1 MAILLTVLK
10 VIGIILLVI
19 LGLVLLIVSIVLF
32 CPIRYGIEGNL
43 YDTGTWAKANVRF
56 LIVKALGGYDKDDG
70 LDYKIKILGFQVYP
84 KKDTDEPKEEEEED
98 LLEFPEYDDELD
110 DSDLVSHADSTS
122 ETVSDNETT
131 STELSTEVDS
141 SVSES
146 TAKPEPPVTSSDTSE
161 SEVQEEPKETLDD
174 KLYKLSESLEKKL
187 DENQRKIND
196 TRKKIDHI
204 MQFLDRDYV
213 QRTIK
218 RILKIV
224 KILLKTIKPKKSKG
238 YIHFGLNSPADT
250 GDMLGKISAF
260 YPLYGKWL
268 NINPDF
274 DYKVI
279 EGDLNIKGRIR
290 LYHVAFPV
298 LWMIIGRDFRRT
310 YKLAKKI

>member
-122 ETVSDNETT
+122 ETVQANET
-131 STELSTEVDS
+131 
-141 SVSES
+141 ES
-146 TAKPEPPVTSSDTSE
+146 TSLPAEPEHKHEPPVTSSGTSE

-290 LYHVAFPV
+290 LYHIAFPV

>member
-122 ETVSDNETT
+122 ETVQANET
-131 STELSTEVDS
+131 
-141 SVSES
+141 ES
-146 TAKPEPPVTSSDTSE
+146 TSLPAEPEHKHEPPVTSSGTSE

>member
-19 LGLVLLIVSIVLF
+19 LGLVLLILCILLF

-43 YDTGTWAKANVRF
+43 YDTGTWAKAYARF
-56 LIVKALGGYDKDDG
+56 LIIKALGGYDKDDG
-70 LDYKIKILGFQVYP
+70 LDYKIKILGFQIYP
-84 KKDTDEPKEEEEED
+84 KKDKDESKDEEED
-98 LLEFPEYDDELD
+98 LLEFPEFDDEFD
-110 DSDLVSHADSTS
+110 DSDLVSHAESTS
-122 ETVSDNETT
+122 ETVSETETT
-131 STELSTEVDS
+131 GTELSTEVDS
-141 SVSES
+141 SVSEA
-146 TAKPEPPVTSSDTSE
+146 TAKPEPSVTSSDTSE
-161 SEVQEEPKETLDD
+161 STVQEEPKETLDD
-174 KLYKLSESLEKKL
+174 KLYKLSENLEKKL
-187 DENQRKIND
+187 DENQRKVND
-196 TRKKIDHI
+196 AKKKVDHI

-213 QRTIK
+213 QRTIS
-218 RILKIV
+218 RILKIL

-238 YIHFGLNSPADT
+238 YIHFGMSSPADT

-290 LYHVAFPV
+290 LYHIAFPV
-298 LWMIIGRDFRRT
+298 VWMLIGRDFRRT

>member
-1 MAILLTVLK
+1 MAILLTFLK

-110 DSDLVSHADSTS
+110 DSDLVSHAESTS
-122 ETVSDNETT
+122 ETVQANET
-131 STELSTEVDS
+131 
-141 SVSES
+141 ES
-146 TAKPEPPVTSSDTSE
+146 TSLPAEPEHKPEPPVTSSDTSE
-161 SEVQEEPKETLDD
+161 STVQEEPKETLDD
-174 KLYKLSESLEKKL
+174 KLYKLSENLEKKL

>member
-1 MAILLTVLK
+1 MAILLTFLK

-110 DSDLVSHADSTS
+110 DSDLVSHAESTS
-122 ETVSDNETT
+122 ETVQANET
-131 STELSTEVDS
+131 
-141 SVSES
+141 ES
-146 TAKPEPPVTSSDTSE
+146 TSLPAEPEHKPEPPVTSSDTSE
-161 SEVQEEPKETLDD
+161 STVQEEPKETLDD
-174 KLYKLSESLEKKL
+174 KLYKLSENLEKKL
-187 DENQRKIND
+187 DENQRKVND
-196 TRKKIDHI
+196 AKKKVDHI

-213 QRTIK
+213 QRTIS
-218 RILKIV
+218 RILKIL

-238 YIHFGLNSPADT
+238 YIHFGMSSPADT

-290 LYHVAFPV
+290 LYHIAFPV
-298 LWMIIGRDFRRT
+298 VWMLIGRDFRRT